1 MIINKLVIQGVDYKR
16 TLNFN
21 KGLTIISGD
30 KTSGKSLVLSLID
43 YVLGKGAKIDL
54 KVQKELNAHCDNVFL
69 EININ
74 GTIFTFNRHLKT
86 KTSNIKI
93 YYCHYDAI
101 EGYTP
106 KTLSIDETMKFLMN
120 ELNINEYKII
130 KHKNH
135 STQKT
140 LETVSFRDIFRYVYT
155 NQHALGT
162 HDFLG
167 NKTPFKKNKNP
178 HAFKIMFNL
187 VEQDATALKQ
197 EIVETQNALLEDQKM
212 IFGLG
217 AYLKD
222 KNAEDFNY
230 LSSRAK
236 SITKDITKQK
246 KSKETIIKNN
256 KSNNDN
262 ENKMYIKL
270 KKDLEGIANA
280 LSDFRNSRR
289 KLEVSIKSKQILIEE
304 YQAEI
309 IEINATLE
317 VNYKLII
324 PEQSLECP
332 LCSSLVNLESERKQP
347 EQNAEKTLL
356 KIRKDLES
364 KIKIVTNLIDKD
376 MQQIQ
381 EIDYNMNRL
390 TQKESILK
398 NAIAEFA
405 KDTDVPFLS
414 ELNSINILINQMT
427 KELETIKE
435 SMRIHRKID
444 EKHKNIE
451 KLTAKIERLEGELK
465 KLNVNE
471 DIKKDIFDYLD
482 KEYKKFMK
490 RFKYSTKNDTFIHR
504 DSFIPYYDGS
514 GVYSHE
520 SGGLLECMQLSYL
533 AAILKSKEKGYAEGH
548 PGLLLL
554 DSLSK
559 YVGTLR
565 VDLNPSDND
574 PQLDIDNNSEE
585 RINDPE
591 VYDEFYKILIEL
603 SSSHQIILVEN
614 TPPQISKDY
623 VKYTFLFGEKGLINL
638 EVNEFADQ

>member
-1 MIINKLVIQGVDYKR
+1 
-16 TLNFN
+16 
-21 KGLTIISGD
+21 
-30 KTSGKSLVLSLID
+30 
-43 YVLGKGAKIDL
+43 
-54 KVQKELNAHCDNVFL
+54 
-69 EININ
+69 
-74 GTIFTFNRHLKT
+74 
-86 KTSNIKI
+86 
-93 YYCHYDAI
+93 
-101 EGYTP
+101 
-106 KTLSIDETMKFLMN
+106 
-120 ELNINEYKII
+120 
-130 KHKNH
+130 
-135 STQKT
+135 
-140 LETVSFRDIFRYVYT
+140 
-155 NQHALGT
+155 
-162 HDFLG
+162 
-167 NKTPFKKNKNP
+167 
-178 HAFKIMFNL
+178 
-187 VEQDATALKQ
+187 
-197 EIVETQNALLEDQKM
+197 M

-471 DIKKDIFDYLD
+471 DIKKAIFDYLD
-482 KEYKKFMK
+482 KEYKKI
-490 RFKYSTKNDTFIHR
+490 YETI
-504 DSFIPYYDGS
+504 
-514 GVYSHE
+514 
-520 SGGLLECMQLSYL
+520 
-533 AAILKSKEKGYAEGH
+533 
-548 PGLLLL
+548 
-554 DSLSK
+554 
-559 YVGTLR
+559 
-565 VDLNPSDND
+565 
-574 PQLDIDNNSEE
+574 
-585 RINDPE
+585 
-591 VYDEFYKILIEL
+591 
-603 SSSHQIILVEN
+603 
-614 TPPQISKDY
+614 
-623 VKYTFLFGEKGLINL
+623 
-638 EVNEFADQ
+638 

>member
-1 MIINKLVIQGVDYKR
+1 
-16 TLNFN
+16 
-21 KGLTIISGD
+21 
-30 KTSGKSLVLSLID
+30 
-43 YVLGKGAKIDL
+43 
-54 KVQKELNAHCDNVFL
+54 
-69 EININ
+69 
-74 GTIFTFNRHLKT
+74 
-86 KTSNIKI
+86 
-93 YYCHYDAI
+93 
-101 EGYTP
+101 
-106 KTLSIDETMKFLMN
+106 
-120 ELNINEYKII
+120 
-130 KHKNH
+130 
-135 STQKT
+135 
-140 LETVSFRDIFRYVYT
+140 
-155 NQHALGT
+155 
-162 HDFLG
+162 
-167 NKTPFKKNKNP
+167 
-178 HAFKIMFNL
+178 
-187 VEQDATALKQ
+187 
-197 EIVETQNALLEDQKM
+197 
-212 IFGLG
+212 
-217 AYLKD
+217 
-222 KNAEDFNY
+222 
-230 LSSRAK
+230 
-236 SITKDITKQK
+236 
-246 KSKETIIKNN
+246 
-256 KSNNDN
+256 
-262 ENKMYIKL
+262 
-270 KKDLEGIANA
+270 
-280 LSDFRNSRR
+280 NSRR

-471 DIKKDIFDYLD
+471 DIKKAIFDYLD